1 MNLHLAQDATVN
13 WFDFLF
19 DPDRWSWLF
28 SGRGFIFLLEGFA
41 VNLEIAALSMILSL
55 ALGLFLALG
64 RIARNG
70 FISRASGIWI
80 DVWRNLPL
88 IFILLYLSLGLPD
101 SISSAWE
108 RAAPGFLPEA
118 LKSGRIVAAIL
129 GLTLYNS
136 AVIAEIMR
144 AGIQSLERG
153 QGEAA
158 AALGLP
164 YWKTMRLIIL
174 PQGLR
179 RMVPATVSQL
189 ITLNKDTTLV
199 FIIGFQE
206 VARHGRILASCQPF
220 TCGTTIP
227 FLQVFLIVGALFIIV
242 NFILSRLSRRLEIRE
257 RTRTG
262 IVVQRATGLEDQVAA
277 EADVA

>member
-1 MNLHLAQDATVN
+1 MTFAAEATVN
-13 WFDFLF
+13 WFEFLF
-19 DPDRWSWLF
+19 APERWAWLF
-28 SGRGFIFLLEGFA
+28 HGRGFVFLLEGFA
-41 VNLEIAALSMILSL
+41 VNLEIALICITLSL
-55 ALGLFLALG
+55 IAGLFLALG
-64 RIARNG
+64 RIAKNPVL
-70 FISRASGIWI
+70 SRVAGTWV

-88 IFILLYLSLGLPD
+88 IFIILYLSLGLPD
-101 SISSAWE
+101 SLNSFWE
-108 RAAPGFLPEA
+108 SRAPGFLPEA
-118 LKSGRIVAAIL
+118 FQSGRIVAAIL

-164 YWKTMRLIIL
+164 YWKTMRLVIL

-220 TCGTTIP
+220 TCGETIP
-227 FLQVFLIVGALFIIV
+227 FLQVFLVVGALFVLV
-242 NFILSRLSRRLEIRE
+242 NFGLSRLSRRLEIRQRE
-257 RTRTG
+257 RTG
-262 IVVQRATGLEDQVAA
+262 IVIERAIGLEDQLAA